1 MRGEAH
7 ILVYCPIDTL
17 QWGQTHSAMLQEL
30 RKDDEILHAQ
40 IRSNHGSSGKYL
52 LCSCIKMN
60 ISGLKEWG
68 QGSKRIEA
76 VFQEMFPTSSSEDGT
91 LIFSETY
98 RKYKRNYVRHLSFNP
113 ENQNLSMVIYID

>member
-1 MRGEAH
+1 
-7 ILVYCPIDTL
+7 
-17 QWGQTHSAMLQEL
+17 MLQEL
-30 RKDDEILHAQ
+30 RKDDKILYDKMRLEYGSPGRFWLC
-40 IRSNHGSSGKYL
+40 IR
-52 LCSCIKMN
+52 IKMN
-60 ISGLKEWG
+60 ISGLQEWG